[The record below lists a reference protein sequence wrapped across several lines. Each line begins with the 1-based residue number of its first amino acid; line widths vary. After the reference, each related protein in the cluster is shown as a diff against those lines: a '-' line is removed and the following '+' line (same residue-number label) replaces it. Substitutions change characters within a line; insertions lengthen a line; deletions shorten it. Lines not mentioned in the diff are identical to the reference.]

1 MGIVSSILDR
11 FRYGKASAL
20 GGSRAYDAGRYDTRE
35 MVSWTPNL
43 TSGVDEVLDS
53 RDLVTRRSRDLVR
66 NHPVIAGATDRRA
79 ESVVGTNIRPELQP
93 AFEIIGQDPDWA
105 DEWSSNTEAYFEL
118 WSRDP
123 RFLCDAEMQL
133 QFGGMVEMA
142 YRHWWNDGE
151 CAAMVKMLPATGPRI
166 HAMWETCLHIIDP
179 DRISNPRNMPDYTVT
194 SRGRTLIGGI
204 EYDRN
209 NAPVAAHVRVA
220 HPSGR
225 TGNLADQFQWR
236 RVPFY
241 GPTGRPI
248 FIHAFRRK
256 RADQRRGIS
265 QFVSAIKRIKMF
277 DRYDDAEVEAALLNA
292 VMAGWIES
300 PAPTADLA
308 EALAPGSSGDT
319 EEFNLKTQMEYR
331 MNNPVRVAGV
341 RMFHGLPGEKMGFHR
356 AERPSA
362 NYPEF
367 QATGLRSIAASLGL
381 SYAQVSQNW
390 ADINYSSAR
399 AMLNEIWRGLLQDRW
414 LFTQSFCTKVYL
426 AWLEESIARGIIP
439 LPGRKSNFYLWRNAL
454 SLVEWM
460 GPGRGTVD
468 PLKEAQANDFELN
481 QGVTDLGSISSERG
495 QDFRKTLFNQARQKK
510 YREKL
515 GLDPF
520 VPLKGGGASA
530 DGGGEDGAAGG
541 GSEADRDGDGE
552 ANEDRKKNGRK
563 QREEAGA

>member
-1 MGIVSSILDR
+1 MGFVSSLLDR
-11 FRYGKASAL
+11 MRFGKANAL
-20 GGSRAYDAGRYDTRE
+20 VGSGRAYDAGRWDTRE
-35 MVSWTPNL
+35 LASWTPGL

-53 RDLVTRRSRDLVR
+53 RDLVVRRSRDLVR
-66 NHPVIAGATDRRA
+66 NHPIIAGATDRRA

-93 AFEIIGQDPDWA
+93 AFEMMGQDPDWA
-105 DEWSSNTEAYFEL
+105 DKWSSDTESLFEL

-151 CAAMVKMLPATGPRI
+151 CAAVVKMLTPTGPRVG
-166 HAMWETCLHIIDP
+166 AMWETCLQVIDP
-179 DRISNPRNMPDYTVT
+179 DRVSNPQGMPDYTVT
-194 SRGRTLIGGI
+194 SRGWTLIGGI

-209 NAPVAAHVRVA
+209 NAPVAAHVRVT
-220 HPSGR
+220 HPAGR
-225 TGNLADQFQWR
+225 TGGLTNQFEWR
-236 RVPFY
+236 RVPYY
-241 GPTGRPI
+241 GPTGRPV

-292 VMAGWIES
+292 VMAGFIES
-300 PAPTADLA
+300 PAPTADLT
-308 EALAPGSSGDT
+308 EALAPGSSGDV
-319 EEFNLKTQMEYR
+319 EEVSLKAQMEYR

-414 LFTQSFCTKVYL
+414 LFTQGFCTKAYL
-426 AWLEESIARGIIP
+426 AWLEESVARGIVA
-439 LPGRKSNFYLWRNAL
+439 LPGRKSNFYKWRNAL

-468 PLKEAQANDFELN
+468 PLKEATANDFELN
-481 QGVTDLGSISSERG
+481 QGMSSLSTIAGERG
-495 QDFRKTLFNQARQKK
+495 QDYRKTLFQLS
-510 YREKL
+510 REKAYRAKM

-520 VPLKGGGASA
+520 VPLKGGSSA
-530 DGGGEDGAAGG
+530 QDGGEDGAAGG
-541 GSEADRDGDGE
+541 GTESDRDGDGQP
-552 ANEDRKKNGRK
+552 NEGKTKKGRQPVK
-563 QREEAGA
+563 EGA

>member
-1 MGIVSSILDR
+1 MGFVSSLLGRMR
-11 FRYGKASAL
+11 FGKANAL
-20 GGSRAYDAGRYDTRE
+20 VGGGQAYDAGRWDTRE
-35 MVSWTPNL
+35 LASWTPGL

-53 RDLVTRRSRDLVR
+53 RDLVVRRSRDLVR
-66 NHPVIAGATDRRA
+66 NHPIIAGATDRRA

-93 AFEIIGQDPDWA
+93 AFDVMGQQPDWA
-105 DEWSSNTEAYFEL
+105 DEWSSSTESQFEL

-151 CAAMVKMLPATGPRI
+151 CAAVVKMLPATGVRVG
-166 HAMWETCLHIIDP
+166 AMWETCLQVIDP
-179 DRISNPRNMPDYTVT
+179 DRITNPQNAPDFTVT

-209 NAPVAAHVRVA
+209 NAPVAAHIRIS
-220 HPSGR
+220 HPAGR
-225 TGNLADQFQWR
+225 TGGLTDQFQWR
-236 RVPFY
+236 RVPYY
-241 GPTGRPI
+241 GPTGRPV

-300 PAPTADLA
+300 PAPTSDIA
-308 EALAPGSSGDT
+308 EALAPGSSGDV
-319 EEFNLKTQMEYR
+319 EEVSLKAQMEYR

-414 LFTQSFCTKVYL
+414 LFTQAFCTKVWL
-426 AWLEESIARGIIP
+426 AWLEESVARGIVP
-439 LPGRKSNFYLWRNAL
+439 LPGRKSNFYKWRNAL

-468 PLKEAQANDFELN
+468 PLKEATANDFELN
-481 QGVTDLGSISSERG
+481 QGIANLSTIAGERG
-495 QDFRKTLFNQARQKK
+495 QDYRKTLFQQSREKA

-520 VPLKGGGASA
+520 VPLKGGGAA
-530 DGGGEDGAAGG
+530 AEGGEDGSDGG

-552 ANEDRKKNGRK
+552 PNEGKTKKGRQPVK
-563 QREEAGA
+563 EGA

>member
-1 MGIVSSILDR
+1 MGFVSGLLDR
-11 FRYGKASAL
+11 MRFGKANAL
-20 GGSRAYDAGRYDTRE
+20 SGGGRAYDAGRWDSRE
-35 MVSWTPNL
+35 MASWTPSL
-43 TSGVDEVLDS
+43 TSGIDEVLDS
-53 RDLVTRRSRDLVR
+53 RDLVVRRSRDLVR
-66 NHPVIAGATDRRA
+66 NHPIIAGATDRRA
-79 ESVVGTNIRPELQP
+79 ESVVGTSIRPELQP
-93 AFEIIGQDPDWA
+93 AFEMMGQTADWA
-105 DEWSSNTEAYFEL
+105 DDWSTKTEGQFEM
-118 WSRDP
+118 WARDP

-142 YRHWWNDGE
+142 YRHYWNDGE
-151 CAAMVKMLPATGPRI
+151 AAAVLKMLPPSGVRVGAQ
-166 HAMWETCLHIIDP
+166 WETCLQVIDP
-179 DRISNPRNMPDYTVT
+179 DRISNPNEAADYTMT
-194 SRGRTLIGGI
+194 ARGRTLIGGI

-220 HPSGR
+220 HPAGR
-225 TGNLADQFQWR
+225 TGGLSDNLRWQ

-265 QFVSAIKRIKMF
+265 QFVAAIKRIKMF

-300 PAPTADLA
+300 QYPTSDVQ
-308 EALAPGSSGDT
+308 EALAPGSGNDT
-319 EEFNLKTQMEYR
+319 SELSVREMMEYR
-331 MNNPVRVAGV
+331 MNNPVSVAGA
-341 RMFHGLPGEKMGFHR
+341 RIIHGLPGEKLTFQR

-367 QATGLRSIAASLGL
+367 QATGLRSIAATLGL

-399 AMLNEIWRGLLQDRW
+399 VMLNEIWRGLLQERW
-414 LFTQSFCTKVYL
+414 LFTQAFCTKVFL
-426 AWLEESIARGIIP
+426 AWLEESIARGIVDI
-439 LPGRKSNFYLWRNAL
+439 PGRKANFYKWRNAL

-481 QGVTDLGSISSERG
+481 QGTANLSTISGERG
-495 QDFRKTLFNQARQKK
+495 QDYRKTLFQQSREKA

-515 GLDPF
+515 GLDPY
-520 VPLKGGGASA
+520 VPLKGGGGAGS
-530 DGGGEDGAAGG
+530 DGADGAASGT
-541 GSEADRDGDGE
+541 EADRDGDGKP
-552 ANEDRKKNGRK
+552 NEDRAKKTGR
-563 QREEAGA
+563 QTQEQDA